1 MKDVWEDK
9 ITVKENDALLVGD
22 GVVLEEEEEGL
33 SVGAFEVL
41 IMWLSSVVVG
51 VGEAV
56 VSVVVSLVV
65 VESSVE
71 GTVSFDPKCP

>member
-22 GVVLEEEEEGL
+22 GVVLEEEEGL